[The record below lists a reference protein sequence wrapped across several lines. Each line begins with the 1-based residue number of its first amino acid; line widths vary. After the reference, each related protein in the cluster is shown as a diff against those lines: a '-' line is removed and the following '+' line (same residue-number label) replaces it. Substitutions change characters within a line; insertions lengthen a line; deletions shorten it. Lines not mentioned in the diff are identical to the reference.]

1 MNKKIFIFLS
11 IAIFVVAIV
20 IAGGYYFYKNP
31 IDNNYQNNNTSQK
44 TDEPINGECE
54 GDQCIVETN
63 NIIDGVFQKTENSL
77 LYFQPKDKDEVTS
90 IKIADDAVFAEV
102 TFSVSFENIG
112 EKSISLTDFNNG
124 DQISVVVRSNSSTE
138 EEDVVG
144 ISRIIVK
151 GAVVSADNPSIIQN
165 KEIIDGVF
173 QKIESGLLYFKSNDK
188 DNIRSI
194 KMVDGIIP
202 IEITLSESFEN
213 VGEKSISLT
222 DFNDGD
228 SISVFIGFD
237 DVNEEIVSK
246 LLRIVVLGENN

>member
-11 IAIFVVAIV
+11 IAIFLVAIIIV
-20 IAGGYYFYKNP
+20 GGYYFYKNP
-31 IDNNYQNNNTSQK
+31 IDNNQSNNQNSNLNTDNQ
-44 TDEPINGECE
+44 ECE
-54 GDQCIVETN
+54 GDQCIIETN
-63 NIIDGVFQKTENSL
+63 NIIDGVFQKTENDL
-77 LYFQPKDKDEVTS
+77 LYFQSKDKNEITL
-90 IKIADDAVFAEV
+90 IKIADEAVFKEV
-102 TFSVSFENIG
+102 TLSGSFENIG
-112 EKSISLTDFNNG
+112 EKNISLTDFNDG

-151 GAVVSADNPSIIQN
+151 GAVVSADNPNVIQN
-165 KEIIDGVF
+165 KEIVDGVF

-194 KMVDGIIP
+194 KIVDGIIP
-202 IEITLSESFEN
+202 AEITLSGSFEN
-213 VGEKSISLT
+213 IGEKNISLT